1 MATHFITFNKLRRM
15 TANTLMVRECTRAR
29 RMLREHI
36 SEVAPLNDE
45 QFDYFFSR
53 LRHERYKKGQTI
65 IREGDRVRCEYFVL
79 DGYLKSFYINE
90 GTRMFVLQFAMAAS
104 WISDYNALYD
114 GTRATANLDCITD
127 VEVLCLS
134 REDKEELCN
143 EIGQLQLF
151 FRWRINRDYV
161 AAQKRLLSF
170 MSNNTRYRYEELI
183 AQYPQLHNVVP
194 KHLIAAYLGVSRETI
209 SRLYHA

>member
-1 MATHFITFNKLRRM
+1 MA
-15 TANTLMVRECTRAR
+15 ANTVLVREGTKA
-29 RMLREHI
+29 MKILREHVAK
-36 SEVAPLNDE
+36 VAPLSDD
-45 QFDYFFSR
+45 QFDYFYSR
-53 LRHERYKKGQTI
+53 LRHQRYRKGQMI
-65 IREGDRVRCEYFVL
+65 IREGDRVGCEYFVL

-90 GTRMFVLQFAMAAS
+90 DLRMFVLQFAMVTS
-104 WISDYNALYD
+104 WVSDYNALYD
-114 GTRATANLDCITD
+114 GTRATTNLDCITD

-134 REDKEELCN
+134 GDDREELCN
-143 EIGQLQLF
+143 EIGQLEQF

-170 MSNNTRYRYEELI
+170 MSNNTRHRYEELI
-183 AQYPQLHNVVP
+183 AQYPQLNNVVP

>member
-1 MATHFITFNKLRRM
+1 MA
-15 TANTLMVRECTRAR
+15 ANTVLAREDTRAKR
-29 RMLREHI
+29 TLRDHVSKI
-36 SEVAPLNDE
+36 VSLTDD
-45 QFDYFFSR
+45 QFDYFFSHFR
-53 LRHERYKKGQTI
+53 PQRYRKGQAI
-65 IREGDRVRCEYFVL
+65 IREGDKVSCEYFVL
-79 DGYLKSFYINE
+79 EGYLKSFYISE
-90 GTRMFVLQFAMAAS
+90 DLKMFVLQFATPAS
-104 WISDYNALYD
+104 WASDYNALYD
-114 GTRATANLDCITD
+114 GTRATTSLDCITD

-134 REDKEELCN
+134 SGDREELCS
-143 EIGQLQLF
+143 EISQLELF

-170 MSNNTRYRYEELI
+170 MSNNTRHRYEELI